1 MPLRKIWAR
10 SVPITLLLALT
21 AGVSAFLCPGAIDPA
36 VAQTTRPTI
45 LDPDLRVRVVV
56 EQLSDP
62 DQPGLHRPTRH
73 PGAGEEHRKVK
84 RFVNGTVTTVL
95 DLAVNFASERGLL
108 GIALHPSFPSNP
120 SVYLYW
126 TESTTGADSNV
137 LAETPLLGNRVDR
150 FFWNGSTLLFEE
162 NIIRLRALQA
172 DAGQPPFGN
181 HNGGVLALRPRRK
194 ALRSGRRRRPS
205 GSAAEPAMRPDRR
218 LPRSTCGRRPV
229 RRPGSG

>member
-1 MPLRKIWAR
+1 MPLRRIWAR
-10 SVPITLLLALT
+10 SLPITLLLALT

-56 EQLSDP
+56 DSLVTPISLAFIGRRDILVLEKNT
-62 DQPGLHRPTRH
+62 GI
-73 PGAGEEHRKVK
+73 VK
-84 RFVNGTVTTVL
+84 RFVNGTVTPVL

-137 LAETPLLGNRVDR
+137 LTETPLLGNRVDR
-150 FFWNGSTLLFEE
+150 F
-162 NIIRLRALQA
+162 
-172 DAGQPPFGN
+172 
-181 HNGGVLALRPRRK
+181 
-194 ALRSGRRRRPS
+194 
-205 GSAAEPAMRPDRR
+205 
-218 LPRSTCGRRPV
+218 
-229 RRPGSG
+229 